1 MEGVECEFRVEGG
14 GAEEM
19 VSRVW
24 WRELRRDVCR
34 SVRSAWRDWSEDG
47 GDMYV
52 GRECGGWVRRVVGGG
67 EAWARLE
74 GVCGGVRSASE

>member
-1 MEGVECEFRVEGG
+1 
-14 GAEEM
+14 M

-47 GDMYV
+47 GDMDV
-52 GRECGGWVRRVVGGG
+52 GRDCGGGWVRRWLMEEKRGRVGGG
-67 EAWARLE
+67 VWWSSVCV
-74 GVCGGVRSASE
+74 GVIFTFSR